1 MRQLFLPSLRRR
13 HALDLLLVLLSF
25 SSLVLALSGRAV
37 TTASNKLLVHTTS
50 ASVLGFR
57 DNTTIPNVTILKWL
71 GIPYAQDTS
80 GANRWRPPQ
89 LLRPQGP
96 KENVLVANQFGP
108 ACLQGR
114 ADGGNGTAVQ
124 SEDCLRI
131 NVLAPENAKGL
142 PVYIYIQ

>member
-1 MRQLFLPSLRRR
+1 MTQLFSPSPGR
-13 HALDLLLVLLSF
+13 HGVLDLALTLLSF
-25 SSLVLALSGRAV
+25 SSLIFALSGRAAP
-37 TTASNKLLVHTTS
+37 TASDKFLVHTTS
-50 ASVLGFR
+50 GSVLGFR
-57 DNTTIPNVTILKWL
+57 DNTTISNVSILKWL

-89 LLRPQGP
+89 SLRQVPNQT
-96 KENVLVANQFGP
+96 VLVANQFGP

>member
-1 MRQLFLPSLRRR
+1 M
-13 HALDLLLVLLSF
+13 LDLMLVLLSF
-25 SSLVLALSGRAV
+25 SSLVLALSGRTVVAP
-37 TTASNKLLVHTTS
+37 SKKLLVHTTS
-50 ASVLGFR
+50 GSVLGFR
-57 DNTTIPNVTILKWL
+57 DNTTIPNVTVLKWL

-80 GANRWRPPQ
+80 GVNRWRPPQ
-89 LLRPQGP
+89 PIRAQGP
-96 KENVLVANQFGP
+96 KEKILVANQFGP

-142 PVYIYIQ
+142 PVYIYIQYVPFHAQ